1 MYHTGMSTETQS
13 DERDSS
19 QRPGPLEMEGSSSS
33 IGFMLSKVGAAVA
46 EKFHDLVG
54 EFGLVPRQFFVL
66 NLISQHEGESQQ
78 AIAES
83 IGVAKS
89 QMVAVVDELE
99 QKKLLERRTNPND
112 RRQHA
117 LYLTKA
123 GLKLRDKT
131 LGAAVELEDYLR
143 SALSEDEADVLV
155 SALRKLA
162 VLDGTPMTVHGALAK
177 KLENDC

>member
-1 MYHTGMSTETQS
+1 MYHIHVATETENIAS
-13 DERDSS
+13 KSTA
-19 QRPGPLEMEGSSSS
+19 RPGPLEMEGSSNS

-46 EKFHDLVG
+46 AKFGKLVG

-99 QKKLLERRTNPND
+99 EKKLLERRINPND

-123 GLKLRDKT
+123 GLKLRDRT
-131 LGAAVELEDYLR
+131 LAAAVELEEYLR
-143 SALSEDEADVLV
+143 SALTKNEADVLV
-155 SALRKLA
+155 SALQKLA
-162 VLDGTPMTVHGALAK
+162 TLDGTPMTVHGALAE
-177 KLENDC
+177 KLEDC

>member
-1 MYHTGMSTETQS
+1 MHMSAETTT
-13 DERDSS
+13 DTSS
-19 QRPGPLEMEGSSSS
+19 STPRPGPLEMEGSANS

-46 EKFHDLVG
+46 GKFGRVVG
-54 EFGLVPRQFFVL
+54 EYGLVPRQFFVL

-99 QKKLLERRTNPND
+99 QKKLLERRVNPSD

-117 LYLTKA
+117 LYLTKT
-123 GLKLRDKT
+123 GLKLRDQT
-131 LGAAVELEDYLR
+131 LSAAIELEEYLR
-143 SALSEDEADVLV
+143 STITKDEADVLV
-155 SALRKLA
+155 SALQKLA
-162 VLDGTPMTVHGALAK
+162 VLDGTPMTLHGALAE
-177 KLENDC
+177 KLEDC